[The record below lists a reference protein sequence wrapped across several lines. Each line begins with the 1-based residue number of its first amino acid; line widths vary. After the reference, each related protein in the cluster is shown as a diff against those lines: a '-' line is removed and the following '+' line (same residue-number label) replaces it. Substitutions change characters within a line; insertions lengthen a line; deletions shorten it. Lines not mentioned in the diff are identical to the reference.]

1 MNTKQL
7 RLLFYD
13 FEIFQYD
20 WMVVII
26 DYNTRR
32 KKIIVNNRDELIKF
46 YELAKDNYIW
56 IGYNSRN
63 YDSVILK
70 GIILGMNPKELN
82 DKLIIDGLK
91 PFQISKEFNKIQL
104 YSYDTMVNRGESLKQ
119 LEGMMGH
126 MIKES
131 DVDFNI
137 NRKLTRDEINETIY
151 YCTHDVEET
160 IEVFENTKSDFDA
173 VFGLINLFNLPLTYI
188 TKTKAQLTAT
198 ILGAKKMSTPSS
210 PEDYQFVDCLKLDRY
225 NWIKDWYDKNRSDK
239 IINEKGKEV
248 TKGLTTDIFGL
259 KHQLG
264 IGGLHSA
271 IPKYYTDNSDG
282 SIIVHQDIAS
292 YYPNMMVN
300 HGLLS
305 RAVEEPDRFK
315 KMLEQRLQYKAEGN
329 PLNKCLK
336 ISINACYGVTNDQF
350 NPMYDPQRSRE
361 ITINCQLL
369 LVDLIEKIE
378 TQLGSELCTYIQ
390 GNTDGL
396 IFKLKNKEAYDK
408 LIEISSEWED
418 RTGFK
423 FEYDEI
429 SKIAQK
435 DVNNY
440 VFEFTNGKLECK
452 GSYLQF
458 NKPLKN
464 DMSILNDALREY
476 LIHGTP
482 VEDTINNCND
492 LIKFQHINKIGG
504 SYYKVMWGD
513 KELKEKVIRTF
524 ACKKDLPG
532 LFKVKKVIN
541 KDGEE
546 VDSIQKV
553 ANNSEHIFIDNGDIT
568 DKKCPEYL
576 DKQWYID
583 EANKRVKAFGVSIND

>member
-1 MNTKQL
+1 
-7 RLLFYD
+7 
-13 FEIFQYD
+13 
-20 WMVVII
+20 
-26 DYNTRR
+26 
-32 KKIIVNNRDELIKF
+32 
-46 YELAKDNYIW
+46 
-56 IGYNSRN
+56 
-63 YDSVILK
+63 
-70 GIILGMNPKELN
+70 
-82 DKLIIDGLK
+82 
-91 PFQISKEFNKIQL
+91 
-104 YSYDTMVNRGESLKQ
+104 
-119 LEGMMGH
+119 
-126 MIKES
+126 
-131 DVDFNI
+131 
-137 NRKLTRDEINETIY
+137 
-151 YCTHDVEET
+151 
-160 IEVFENTKSDFDA
+160 
-173 VFGLINLFNLPLTYI
+173 
-188 TKTKAQLTAT
+188 
-198 ILGAKKMSTPSS
+198 MSTPSS

>member
-1 MNTKQL
+1 M
-7 RLLFYD
+7 
-13 FEIFQYD
+13 
-20 WMVVII
+20 
-26 DYNTRR
+26 
-32 KKIIVNNRDELIKF
+32 
-46 YELAKDNYIW
+46 
-56 IGYNSRN
+56 
-63 YDSVILK
+63 
-70 GIILGMNPKELN
+70 
-82 DKLIIDGLK
+82 
-91 PFQISKEFNKIQL
+91 
-104 YSYDTMVNRGESLKQ
+104 
-119 LEGMMGH
+119 
-126 MIKES
+126 
-131 DVDFNI
+131 
-137 NRKLTRDEINETIY
+137 
-151 YCTHDVEET
+151 
-160 IEVFENTKSDFDA
+160 
-173 VFGLINLFNLPLTYI
+173 
-188 TKTKAQLTAT
+188 
-198 ILGAKKMSTPSS
+198 
-210 PEDYQFVDCLKLDRY
+210 DRY

-482 VEDTINNCND
+482 VEDTIHNCND
-492 LIKFQHINKIGG
+492 LIKFQHINKIA
-504 SYYKVMWGD
+504 
-513 KELKEKVIRTF
+513 KEMLGK
-524 ACKKDLPG
+524 
-532 LFKVKKVIN
+532 
-541 KDGEE
+541 
-546 VDSIQKV
+546 
-553 ANNSEHIFIDNGDIT
+553 
-568 DKKCPEYL
+568 
-576 DKQWYID
+576 
-583 EANKRVKAFGVSIND
+583 

>member
-104 YSYDTMVNRGESLKQ
+104 YSYDTMVDRGESLKQ

-137 NRKLTRDEINETIY
+137 NRKLTKDEINETIY

>member
-137 NRKLTRDEINETIY
+137 NRKLTKDEINETIY

>member
-26 DYNTRR
+26 DYSTRR
-32 KKIIVNNRDELIKF
+32 KKVIINNRDELIKF

-210 PEDYQFVDCLKLDRY
+210 PEDYRFVDCLKLDRY

-239 IINEKGKEV
+239 TINEKGKEV

-583 EANKRVKAFGVSIND
+583 EANKRVKAFGVNIND

>member
-32 KKIIVNNRDELIKF
+32 KKVIVNNRDELIKF

-137 NRKLTRDEINETIY
+137 NRKLTKDEINETIY

-583 EANKRVKAFGVSIND
+583 EANKRVKAFGVNIND

>member
-198 ILGAKKMSTPSS
+198 ILGAKKMPTPSS

>member
-583 EANKRVKAFGVSIND
+583 EANKRVKAFGVNIND

>member
-26 DYNTRR
+26 DYSTRR
-32 KKIIVNNRDELIKF
+32 KKVIINNRDELIKF

-583 EANKRVKAFGVSIND
+583 EANKRVKAFGINYGE

>member
-137 NRKLTRDEINETIY
+137 NRKLTKDEINETIY

-198 ILGAKKMSTPSS
+198 ILGAKKMPTPSS

>member
-32 KKIIVNNRDELIKF
+32 KKVIVNNRDELIKF

-583 EANKRVKAFGVSIND
+583 EANKRVKAFGINYGE

>member
-32 KKIIVNNRDELIKF
+32 KKVIVNNRDELIKF

-82 DKLIIDGLK
+82 NKLIIDGLK

-137 NRKLTRDEINETIY
+137 NRKLTKDEINETIY

-583 EANKRVKAFGVSIND
+583 EANKRVKAFGVNIND

>member
-26 DYNTRR
+26 DYSTRR
-32 KKIIVNNRDELIKF
+32 KKVIINNRDELIKF

-583 EANKRVKAFGVSIND
+583 EANKRVKAFGVNIND